1 MINTEE
7 IRITEDEATTAAY
20 GNSPRAAINPVAIA
34 KRRFVAEA
42 QLSKALWNIVD
53 QLPTEGSLAG
63 NGDDD
68 LTAAAILEQI
78 AILLR
83 CPHPTTQ
90 EWYERNLPSR
100 IYLQTADPVIAYDLH
115 LKERK
120 N

>member
-1 MINTEE
+1 M
-7 IRITEDEATTAAY
+7 
-20 GNSPRAAINPVAIA
+20 A

-53 QLPTEGSLAG
+53 QLRIEGSLTG
-63 NGDDD
+63 NDDDD
-68 LTAAAILEQI
+68 LIAAAVLEQV
-78 AILLR
+78 ALLLR

-90 EWYERNLPSR
+90 EWFERNIPSR

-115 LKERK
+115 LNDRE